1 MAYDLIRGMTSRDW
15 STGSLPKGATGYVPQ
30 KWWTESEAEADVQK
44 NMKSGGLFGSKLS
57 RQDAE
62 ESTLTYMKAH
72 KIGITSSSG
81 SLLLP
86 TKQQKEFFAKIDDVR
101 YDVRRAKTLISG
113 AVFALSGAL
122 GLLALASIFRT
133 VKTAP
138 ELPKKSN
145 LSSDR
150 VVWSRR

>member
-1 MAYDLIRGMTSRDW
+1 MAYDILRGRTSRNW
-15 STGSLPKGATGYVPQ
+15 AT
-30 KWWTESEAEADVQK
+30 
-44 NMKSGGLFGSKLS
+44 
-57 RQDAE
+57 
-62 ESTLTYMKAH
+62 
-72 KIGITSSSG
+72 G

-133 VKTAP
+133 AASTP
-138 ELPKKSN
+138 ELPKEKKSN
-145 LSSDR
+145 LPSDR
-150 VVWSRR
+150 VVWSKR

>member
-1 MAYDLIRGMTSRDW
+1 MAYDLIHGNTSRDW
-15 STGSLPKGATGYVPQ
+15 SIGTLPKGATGYIP
-30 KWWTESEAEADVQK
+30 KDWWTEAKAEAEVQK
-44 NMKSGGLFGSKLS
+44 HMKSSFLSPGLS
-57 RQDAE
+57 RKDAE
-62 ESTLTYMKAH
+62 ETVMDYMKAN
-72 KIGITSSSG
+72 KIGIMSGIG

-101 YDVRRAKTLISG
+101 YDVRRAKTLIGG

-133 VKTAP
+133 VTTPP
-138 ELPKKSN
+138 ELPKKKPN

-150 VVWSRR
+150 VIWSKR